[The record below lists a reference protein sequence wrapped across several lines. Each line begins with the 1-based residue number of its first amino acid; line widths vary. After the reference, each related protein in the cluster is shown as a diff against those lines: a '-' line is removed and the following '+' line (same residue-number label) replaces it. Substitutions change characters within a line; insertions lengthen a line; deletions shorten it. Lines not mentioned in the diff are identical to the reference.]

1 MTLKSA
7 KGGRS
12 KRKKDRKAA
21 IAWLKSNIFI
31 LVVAGE
37 VFIPLWFFYCLKLYG
52 ETRFVLIYCQG
63 AMVVLTS
70 GILLWMIIDLI
81 LEVFRD

>member
-1 MTLKSA
+1 M
-7 KGGRS
+7 
-12 KRKKDRKAA
+12 
-21 IAWLKSNIFI
+21 
-31 LVVAGE
+31 AGE